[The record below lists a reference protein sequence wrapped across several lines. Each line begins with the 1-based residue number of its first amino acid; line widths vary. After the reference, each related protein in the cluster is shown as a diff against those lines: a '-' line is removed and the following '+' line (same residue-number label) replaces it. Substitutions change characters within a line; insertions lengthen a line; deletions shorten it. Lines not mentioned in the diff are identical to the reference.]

1 MYTSV
6 YMEVLVLDGKSYVKA
21 SKAAKE
27 LGYATD
33 YVGQLCRGGQ
43 VDAHLIGRT
52 WYVNQVE
59 LSTHKVEK
67 KRTSKAKAREY
78 AKRTIEEHRKK
89 NAETSNPYT
98 HIAIQYEHDDE
109 SLLPE
114 TKKVVVAS
122 TPVKRSLREVEK
134 SDELSFENKGETVS
148 MSGTLNV
155 VDVTDGPIDDDTV
168 VLHPSRIQSSEKD
181 ASEKN
186 SVQQE
191 KKVLSRVVIA
201 PVIERKT
208 FADRL
213 VESNVAIASVKA
225 TVPIIEDS
233 VSMPKTTASPVVEE
247 QRPQISILA
256 CIAIVFVTSLVS
268 LATLSLQKHITY
280 TPLDGS
286 TVIAD
291 VSYTFSIDTAIRL
304 ISSKI

>member
-1 MYTSV
+1 
-6 YMEVLVLDGKSYVKA
+6 MEVLVLDGKSYVKA

-52 WYVNQVE
+52 WYVNQDN

-89 NAETSNPYT
+89 NAETTNPYT
-98 HIAIQYEHDDE
+98 HIAIRYERDDE

-114 TKKVVVAS
+114 TKKLKIET
-122 TPVKRSLREVEK
+122 TPVRRALREVEK
-134 SDELSFENKGETVS
+134 GDDLSFENKGETVS

-155 VDVTDGPIDDDTV
+155 VDVTDGPLDDDTV
-168 VLHPSRIQSSEKD
+168 VLHPSSIH
-181 ASEKN
+181 ASEVAN
-186 SVQQE
+186 TE
-191 KKVLSRVVIA
+191 KENVPLQRKVLPRVVVA
-201 PVIERKT
+201 PVIERKSFT
-208 FADRL
+208 ERL
-213 VESNVAIASVKA
+213 EESNVSVAAVKA
-225 TVPIIEDS
+225 SIPTTEAIQSIPEVTPIPA
-233 VSMPKTTASPVVEE
+233 VSEV
-247 QRPQISILA
+247 RPQISILA
-256 CIAIVFVTSLVS
+256 CVAIILLVSLAS
-268 LATLSLQKHITY
+268 LATLSIQKCINY

-286 TVIAD
+286 AVVAE
-291 VSYTFSIDTAIRL
+291 VSYTFSIDKTISI

>member
-1 MYTSV
+1 
-6 YMEVLVLDGKSYVKA
+6 MEVLVLDGKSYVKA

-52 WYVNQVE
+52 WYVNQAD

-89 NAETSNPYT
+89 NAETTNPYT
-98 HIAIQYEHDDE
+98 HIAIRYEHDDE

-114 TKKVVVAS
+114 TKKITVES

-134 SDELSFENKGETVS
+134 SDELSFEHKGETVS
-148 MSGTLNV
+148 MSGTLSV
-155 VDVTDGPIDDDTV
+155 VDVTDGALDDDTV
-168 VLHPSRIQSSEKD
+168 VLHPSSIR
-181 ASEKN
+181 ASESDAGSEERN
-186 SVQQE
+186 E
-191 KKVLSRVVIA
+191 KLTQKVLPRVVIA
-201 PVIERKT
+201 PVIERKSFT
-208 FADRL
+208 EKL
-213 VESNVAIASVKA
+213 EESNISIAAVQDTTTTVDTSKGTLKAEDPAPVAKE
-225 TVPIIEDS
+225 P
-233 VSMPKTTASPVVEE
+233 
-247 QRPQISILA
+247 RPQISILA
-256 CIAIVFVTSLVS
+256 CIAIVIVVLITS
-268 LATLSLQKHITY
+268 LATLSLEKHITY

-286 TVIAD
+286 VVAD
-291 VSYTFSIDTAIRL
+291 VSYVYSIEATIAL

>member
-1 MYTSV
+1 
-6 YMEVLVLDGKSYVKA
+6 MEVLVLDGKSYVKA

-52 WYVNQVE
+52 WYVNQAE

-98 HIAIQYEHDDE
+98 HIAIRYEHDDE

-114 TKKVVVAS
+114 TKKITVAS

-148 MSGTLNV
+148 MSGILNV
-155 VDVTDGPIDDDTV
+155 VDVTDGPLDDDTV
-168 VLHPSRIQSSEKD
+168 ILHPSSIR
-181 ASEKN
+181 ASVDDEEAEQKN
-186 SVQQE
+186 KKLEQ
-191 KKVLSRVVIA
+191 KVLPRVVIA
-201 PVIERKT
+201 PVIERKSFT
-208 FADRL
+208 ERL
-213 VESNVAIASVKA
+213 EESNVSVTAVKA
-225 TVPIIEDS
+225 T
-233 VSMPKTTASPVVEE
+233 MPTVEEIKSTSLESKIPAVEE
-247 QRPQISILA
+247 QRPQISIRA
-256 CIAIVFVTSLVS
+256 CVAIVCAVFLISLT
-268 LATLSLQKHITY
+268 TLPLGKRIVY
-280 TPLDGS
+280 TPLDGN
-286 TVIAD
+286 TVIAE
-291 VSYTFSIDTAIRL
+291 VSYTFSFDKAIKI